1 MKIKSYTVVE
11 ATTLQGIA
19 ESLNNDFKDCDINVL
34 LVTEIQSAV
43 PVDTY
48 SEEYGLRRER
58 EYVKKYVALV
68 EIITE
73 AEE

>member
-1 MKIKSYTVVE
+1 MKVKRYDVVE

-19 ESLNNDFKDCDINVL
+19 EKLNNNFKDCDINVL
-34 LVTEIQSAV
+34 LVTEMQSAV
-43 PVDTY
+43 LVDTY

-73 AEE
+73 AEK

>member
-1 MKIKSYTVVE
+1 MKVKSYDVVE

-19 ESLNNDFKDCDINVL
+19 EKLNNNFKDCDINVL
-34 LVTEIQSAV
+34 LVTEMQSAV
-43 PVDTY
+43 LVDTY

-58 EYVKKYVALV
+58 KYVKKYVALV

-73 AEE
+73 VEK